1 LKNEKKKRLNNELRE
16 KIIIDKR
23 NSTMNVVN
31 FIFKEQYQTNEALD
45 LIKKDLE
52 LKLDCQQE
60 LLMDYVINLFTYE
73 SKIDKRSPSYKIQL
87 ETFINETEQK
97 VNAFDPTCMDLS
109 FYLDPEVAPN
119 EKELEQ
125 LHLKIKNLEEEVSV
139 KNRFTGCSV
148 CYSFDAS

>member
-1 LKNEKKKRLNNELRE
+1 MLLILYLKNNTKHIYLS
-16 KIIIDKR
+16 II
-23 NSTMNVVN
+23 
-31 FIFKEQYQTNEALD
+31 
-45 LIKKDLE
+45 
-52 LKLDCQQE
+52 
-60 LLMDYVINLFTYE
+60 
-73 SKIDKRSPSYKIQL
+73 PSYKIQL